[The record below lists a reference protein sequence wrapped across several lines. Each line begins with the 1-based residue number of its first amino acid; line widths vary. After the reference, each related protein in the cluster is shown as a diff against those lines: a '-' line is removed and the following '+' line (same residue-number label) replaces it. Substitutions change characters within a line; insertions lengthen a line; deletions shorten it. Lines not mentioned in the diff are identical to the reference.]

1 MKPIIYYCHAINS
14 ENSTNHILKAV
25 YNPNHEI
32 AEIYQVYPNEDICL
46 ATLDTEGGLGEM
58 ALFNFCLDLM
68 EEELGV
74 TNIVKAS
81 LSEEK
86 SYLIRQGLLFNS

>member
-1 MKPIIYYCHAINS
+1 MKPIIYYCHSINS